1 MYLSQYAGCVV
12 VRGSVISA
20 ISLRQWKHF
29 LFEGH
34 PTPLNS
40 CVVRVFQCFVNGG
53 AWGALC
59 FKRKRWNAVLHIW
72 SCSLF
77 NKILLSWQ
85 LWVFIR
91 ISIICV
97 GRPCLY
103 KIFGSVGCLSSDCT
117 WWFLA
122 MPVNFAA
129 GNCPGNVHVGLWA
142 GHPGVECCVPKCPKH
157 CAPDQST
164 PSAGLPNGHNHARIH
179 QNSTHAVRLSILS
192 VYRESMRIQGSWRV
206 LQPPLTLRKFC
217 WLGLWAYWGWQL
229 KDTNAVGSNQGTT
242 R

>member
-1 MYLSQYAGCVV
+1 M

-164 PSAGLPNGHNHARIH
+164 PSAGLPNGHNMPEFIRTQHM
-179 QNSTHAVRLSILS
+179 QLD
-192 VYRESMRIQGSWRV
+192 
-206 LQPPLTLRKFC
+206 
-217 WLGLWAYWGWQL
+217 WAYCQCTENPWESKVPEGFSNHLSPWGSSADWDFGRIEAGNWKIQTRLVQIKEQL
-229 KDTNAVGSNQGTT
+229 VRCVNH
-242 R
+242 